1 MLSFAKIRSGFS
13 YSEEKMPEKEFSK
26 KSLKSKILWIFQNS
40 RMTGMEI
47 QRAKAKVVLV
57 NLSPRAKWEA

>member
-13 YSEEKMPEKEFSK
+13 YPEEKMPEKEFSK

-57 NLSPRAKWEA
+57 NL